1 MTQADRSVIMS
12 GRLFRWILCSA
23 FLCTTLA
30 SAHEVR
36 PAYLQITQTPD
47 HGYEVLWKRPVM
59 GEVAVHL
66 VPHLS
71 GGWLERKPTTIE
83 VTSGFSIETWQI
95 APGAR
100 PALESQAVSIE
111 GLPGT
116 ITDALVIVRLADGS
130 KWQRILTPVHAAER
144 LSLGSHSSGA
154 LPTFLPLGFEHILTG
169 IDHLLFVLGLLLIV
183 ERRGMLL
190 KTITAFT
197 LAHSITLAVATLG
210 YARVPVPFV
219 NAAIALSILFLG
231 PEIVRRRHGE
241 TSLTLRHPWVVAFA
255 FGLLHGFGF
264 ASGLSVIGLP
274 SHELLWALLLFN
286 VGVEIGQLMFV
297 GLILWL
303 AHAFRVL
310 VIRWPWP
317 MQVLPAYSVG
327 TLGAFWTIQRVFML
341 LGGGA

>member
-1 MTQADRSVIMS
+1 MMQAGSVAVKD
-12 GRLFRWILCSA
+12 RLFKWFLLSGL
-23 FLCTTLA
+23 LCTTFA

-36 PAYLQITQTPD
+36 PAYLQITQNPD
-47 HGYEVLWKRPVM
+47 HGYEVLWKRPMM

-71 GGWLERKPTTIE
+71 GGWLEGKPATLE
-83 VTSGFSIETWQI
+83 VTAGFSIETWQI
-95 APGAR
+95 APGER
-100 PALESQAVSIE
+100 PALEGQLVSIE
-111 GLPGT
+111 GLPRT
-116 ITDALVIVRLADGS
+116 ITDALVIVRLTDGS
-130 KWQRILTPVHAAER
+130 RWQRILTPVHPAER
-144 LSLGSHSSGA
+144 LSFESHSPGA
-154 LPTFLPLGFEHILTG
+154 LSTFLPLGMEHILTG

-183 ERRGMLL
+183 KRRGMLL

-197 LAHSITLAVATLG
+197 GAHSITLAFATLG

-231 PEIVRRRHGE
+231 PEIVRRWRGE
-241 TSLTLRHPWVVAFA
+241 TSLTLRYPWIVAFA

-264 ASGLSVIGLP
+264 ASGLSAVGLP
-274 SHELLWALLLFN
+274 SNELPWALLLFN

-310 VIRWPWP
+310 GIRWPLP
-317 MQVLPAYSVG
+317 MQALPAYGVG
-327 TLGAFWTIQRVFML
+327 TMGALWTIERVCML
-341 LGGGA
+341 WRGGA